1 MLLRLRR
8 RRRASYEVDMTTGPL
23 LGKIIRFSVSLMLA
37 NMLQLLYN
45 AADLV
50 VVGQFSSSGNAV
62 GAIGA
67 TGSLTNLIVNLFIGL
82 SVGVSV
88 LMARGYGKGD
98 RKLVERVVHTSI
110 SIAAI
115 SGFIIMT
122 IGLLFSRTF
131 LQWMGTPDAILDQ
144 STLYLSI
151 YFIGA
156 PFNMVYNFG
165 ASILRAT
172 GDTKRPFYFLAI
184 AGLANVVL
192 NFVFVYFFHMDVAGV
207 AIGTVASQ
215 AISAVLIMLCLIKQ
229 QGMCRFVLKKLRVDG
244 KIFLDMLKIGLPA
257 SIQSCV
263 FSISNVLIQSSI
275 NSFDVALVG
284 ATTTPYANGSS
295 AASSIEAF
303 VYMAMNSFYQ
313 AALNFT
319 GQNYAAEKYSRVKKT
334 LWLCIGCV
342 TIVGFL
348 LGAICVLLGRQLLA
362 IYIPNDPVSIEYGF
376 TRLSIICSLYFL
388 CGIMDVAVGQLRG
401 MGKSL
406 GPMCVSIF
414 GVCVLRVVWI
424 YSIFVMF
431 RSWEMLFFSYP
442 VTWTITGGVQ
452 LLCCYLIQRKFPKED
467 TPSASEQKEAV
478 SASV

>member
-1 MLLRLRR
+1 MLLRRK
-8 RRRASYEVDMTTGPL
+8 RRASYEVDMTTGPL

-50 VVGQFSSSGNAV
+50 VVGRFSESGNAV

-88 LMARGYGKGD
+88 LIARGYGRGD
-98 RKLVERVVHTSI
+98 RKLVEKVVHTSI
-110 SIAAI
+110 AVAVI
-115 SGFIIMT
+115 SGFIIMFV
-122 IGLLFSRTF
+122 GVCFSRTF
-131 LQWMGTPDAILDQ
+131 LTWMGTPEAILDQ
-144 STLYLSI
+144 STLYLSV

-165 ASILRAT
+165 ASMLRAT
-172 GDTKRPFYFLAI
+172 GDTKRPFYFLAV
-184 AGLANVVL
+184 AGLANVLL
-192 NFVFVYFFHMDVAGV
+192 NLLFVCVFHLDVAGV
-207 AIGTVASQ
+207 AIATVVAQ
-215 AISAVLIMLCLIKQ
+215 AISAFFVMLCLIKQ
-229 QGMCRFVLKKLRVDG
+229 QGMCRFEIKKLRIDG
-244 KIFLDMLKIGLPA
+244 KVFLDMVKIGLPA

-275 NSFDVALVG
+275 NSFDAAIVG

-295 AASSIEAF
+295 AAASIEAF
-303 VYMAMNSFYQ
+303 VYTAMNAFYQ

-342 TIVGFL
+342 TVTGLILGF
-348 LGAICVLLGRQLLA
+348 ICVLFGKALLA
-362 IYIPNDPVSIEYGF
+362 IYIPGDPVSIADGY
-376 TRLSIICSLYFL
+376 TRLTILCSLYFL

-406 GPMCVSIF
+406 GPMCVSVV
-414 GVCVLRVVWI
+414 GVCGLRVLWI
-424 YSIFVMF
+424 YTIFVWF
-431 RSWEMLFFSYP
+431 RSWEILFFSYP
-442 VTWTITGGVQ
+442 VTWVITGACQ
-452 LLCCYLIQRKFPKED
+452 LLCCYFIQRKFPKED
-467 TPSASEQKEAV
+467 APSKEEKVAV
-478 SASV
+478 SV